1 MSNNKKIEGKIG
13 VQSDNMFPIIKKFL
27 YSDNEIFL
35 REIVSNAVDATQKL
49 RTLSSKGEYT
59 GELGDLR
66 VEVKIDGDKLIISD
80 SGVGMTAEEIDKY
93 INQIAISGAEEFVEK
108 HKDDAAS
115 IIGHFGLGFYSAFMV
130 SKEVEIY
137 TQSYDESAPS
147 MRWRC
152 KGDPEFVIEEAEKRP
167 RGTDVILHIDEDSK
181 EFLDKLRIRTL
192 LEKYCRFLP
201 VPIVF
206 GKQTEWKDGAEVET
220 DKDLVINETHP
231 LWTRTPGDLKDED
244 YQHFYQM
251 LYPMS
256 DEPLFWIHLNIDYP
270 FNLTGILYFPQ
281 VKSNIDLQK
290 NKIQLFSNQVFVT
303 DNVEGIVP
311 EFLGLLHG
319 VLDSPDIPLNVSRSY
334 LQSDH
339 NVKKISS
346 YITRKVADKLSE
358 IFKEDRKTYEEKWP
372 ALDLFVKYG
381 MLSEEKFYDRAEQFV
396 LLQDSEDK
404 LYTLEEYRTLISG
417 EQTDKEG
424 NVVYLYAVDS
434 EQQYAYIKDAKN
446 KGYNVLLLRG
456 PLDIHFISMLEQKVA
471 QSRFVRVDSDTLDN
485 LIPKEHD
492 KQDEV
497 EVTPEEETLLI
508 SLFEQQLPSQSD
520 TQMLSVQASH
530 QGKDAKPLIVVQSEY
545 MRRMKDMA
553 QMQPGMQMYGAMPDS
568 YVLKL
573 NLDNPTIRGIA
584 VVFNNNA
591 SAEEEKKLQG
601 DKKGY
606 QARMEAIQQQ
616 LNDEGLDDAA
626 KATLKKDKEE
636 TQAKIAELNASIN
649 ELYKNFGDDHAVIAQ
664 LIDLGLLSSGLLK
677 GEALDTFVT
686 RSMKMLKN

>member
-59 GELGDLR
+59 GELGDLK
-66 VEVKIDGDKLIISD
+66 VEVKIEGDKLIISD

-152 KGDPEFVIEEAEKRP
+152 KGDPEFVLEEAEKRP

-281 VKSNIDLQK
+281 VKSNLDLQK

-404 LYTLEEYRTLISG
+404 LYTLDEYRTLISG

-485 LIPKEHD
+485 LIPKERD

-497 EVTPEEETLLI
+497 EVTPEEEALLI
-508 SLFEQQLPSQSD
+508 SLFDQQLPSQSD

-591 SAEEEKKLQG
+591 SAEEEKKLRG

-616 LNDEGLDDAA
+616 LNDEGLDDAT

>member
-152 KGDPEFVIEEAEKRP
+152 KGDPEFVLEEAEKRP

-281 VKSNIDLQK
+281 VKSNLDLQK

-404 LYTLEEYRTLISG
+404 LYTLDEYRTLISG

-485 LIPKEHD
+485 LIPKERD

-497 EVTPEEETLLI
+497 EVTAEEEALLI
-508 SLFEQQLPSQSD
+508 SLFDQQLPSQSD

-591 SAEEEKKLQG
+591 SAEEEKKLRG

-616 LNDEGLDDAA
+616 LNDEGLDDAT

>member
-1 MSNNKKIEGKIG
+1 MSNSKKIEGKIG

-152 KGDPEFVIEEAEKRP
+152 KGDPEFILEEAEKRP

-404 LYTLEEYRTLISG
+404 LYTLDEYRTLISG

-424 NVVYLYAVDS
+424 NVVYLYAVDC

-485 LIPKEHD
+485 LIPKERD
-492 KQDEV
+492 KQDEL
-497 EVTPEEETLLI
+497 EVTPEEEALLI
-508 SLFEQQLPSQSD
+508 SLFDQQLPSQSD

-553 QMQPGMQMYGAMPDS
+553 QMQPGMQMYGTMPDS

-591 SAEEEKKLQG
+591 SAEEEKKLRG

-606 QARMEAIQQQ
+606 QARMDAIQQQ
-616 LNDEGLDDAA
+616 LNDEGLDDAT
-626 KATLKKDKEE
+626 KATLKRDKEE

-677 GEALDTFVT
+677 GEALDAFVT

>member
-59 GELGDLR
+59 GELGDLK
-66 VEVKIDGDKLIISD
+66 VEVKIEGDKLVISD

-152 KGDPEFVIEEAEKRP
+152 KGDPEFVLEEAEKRP

-231 LWTRTPGDLKDED
+231 LWTRTPSDLKDED

-256 DEPLFWIHLNIDYP
+256 EEPLFWIHLNIDYP

-281 VKSNIDLQK
+281 VKSNLDLQK

-404 LYTLEEYRTLISG
+404 LYTLDEYRTLISG

-446 KGYNVLLLRG
+446 KGYNVLSLRG

-485 LIPKEHD
+485 LIPKERD

-497 EVTPEEETLLI
+497 EVTAEEEALLI
-508 SLFEQQLPSQSD
+508 SLFDQQLPSQSD

-591 SAEEEKKLQG
+591 SAEEEKKLRG

-606 QARMEAIQQQ
+606 QARMDAIQQQ
-616 LNDEGLDDAA
+616 LNDEGLDDAT

>member
-152 KGDPEFVIEEAEKRP
+152 KGDPEFVLEEAEKRP

-446 KGYNVLLLRG
+446 KGYNVLLLKG

-485 LIPKEHD
+485 LIPKERD

-497 EVTPEEETLLI
+497 EVTPEEEALLI
-508 SLFEQQLPSQSD
+508 SLFDQQLPSQSD

-591 SAEEEKKLQG
+591 SAEEEKKLRG

-606 QARMEAIQQQ
+606 QARMDAIQQQ
-616 LNDEGLDDAA
+616 LNDEGVDDVT

-636 TQAKIAELNASIN
+636 TQAKLAELNASIN